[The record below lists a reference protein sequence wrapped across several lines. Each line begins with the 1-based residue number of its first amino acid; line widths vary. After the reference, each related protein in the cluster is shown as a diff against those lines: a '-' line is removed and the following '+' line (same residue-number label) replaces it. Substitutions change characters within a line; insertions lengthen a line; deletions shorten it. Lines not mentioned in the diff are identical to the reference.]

1 LRGRR
6 TGSIAAV
13 VAKKKTRTPPPPRP
27 VQSPRRRDTRAPV
40 GGDERRRRLLLYGL
54 AGSGV
59 LALAIVVL
67 VIVLTS
73 RGGGGNAALERT
85 MRAAGCTLKTYPSQG
100 RRHVSL
106 DYKFKYNSFPPTS
119 GPHYFQPLLWGTY
132 DEPVRQIQEVHNLEH
147 GGIVIQYG
155 SKVPRATVEKLTSF
169 YQSDANALILA
180 PLPALGNK
188 IALGAWTH
196 LATCT
201 SFDEK
206 AFAAFRD
213 EYRYHGPERFPPSA
227 LEPGE

>member
-1 LRGRR
+1 M
-6 TGSIAAV
+6 
-13 VAKKKTRTPPPPRP
+13 
-27 VQSPRRRDTRAPV
+27 

-54 AGSGV
+54 AASGV
-59 LALAIVVL
+59 LILGIVILVIALSSGGDDGSAALAK
-67 VIVLTS
+67 
-73 RGGGGNAALERT
+73 T
-85 MRAAGCTLKTYPSQG
+85 MRAAGCTLKTYPNQG
-100 RRHVSL
+100 RTHVPL
-106 DYKFKYNSFPPTS
+106 NNKFKYNSFPPTS

-132 DEPVRQIQEVHNLEH
+132 DEPVRQIQAVHNLEH

-155 SKVPRATVEKLTSF
+155 SKVPRATVEKLTTF
-169 YQSDANALILA
+169 YQSDANGLVLA

-188 IALGAWTH
+188 VALTAWTH

-206 AFAAFRD
+206 AFTDFRD

>member
-1 LRGRR
+1 MQ
-6 TGSIAAV
+6 A
-13 VAKKKTRTPPPPRP
+13 
-27 VQSPRRRDTRAPV
+27 PRRRDTRGPV

-54 AGSGV
+54 AASGV
-59 LALAIVVL
+59 LALGIVVL

-73 RGGGGNAALERT
+73 GGGGGGAALGKT
-85 MRAAGCTLKTYPSQG
+85 MQAVGCTLKTYPSQG
-100 RRHVSL
+100 RTHVPL

-119 GPHYFQPLLWGTY
+119 GPHYQQWVLWGAY
-132 DEPVRQIQEVHNLEH
+132 DQPVRLIQEVHNLEH
-147 GGIVIQYG
+147 GGVVIQYG
-155 SKVPRATVEKLTSF
+155 SKVPRSTVEQLTSF

>member
-1 LRGRR
+1 
-6 TGSIAAV
+6 
-13 VAKKKTRTPPPPRP
+13 VAKKTRTPPPPRP
-27 VQSPRRRDTRAPV
+27 VQAPRRRDTRAPV

-73 RGGGGNAALERT
+73 GGGGSGALAKT

-100 RRHVSL
+100 QRHVAL
-106 DYKFKYNSFPPTS
+106 NYKFKYNSFPPTS
-119 GPHYFQPLLWGTY
+119 GPHYFQPLLWGVY
-132 DEPVRQIQEVHNLEH
+132 DAPVRQIQEVHNLEH

-155 SKVPRATVEKLTSF
+155 SKVPRSTVDELTSF

-206 AFAAFRD
+206 AFKAFRD
-213 EYRYHGPERFPPSA
+213 EYRYHGPEHFPPSD